1 MQDPLLMYPHNR
13 GTVRDFQSH
22 RGNKSVG
29 ASSSNFQC
37 HLQQKVEVLKEE
49 KRTFESHLKRIENSL
64 CQSHIQQ
71 EEKSVHLSPERNLIE
86 L

>member
-1 MQDPLLMYPHNR
+1 MYPHNQ

-29 ASSSNFQC
+29 ANSSSFQC
-37 HLQQKVEVLKEE
+37 HLQKKVEVLKEE
-49 KRTFESHLKRIENSL
+49 KATFESHLKRIENNL
-64 CQSHIQQ
+64 CHSHIQK

>member
-1 MQDPLLMYPHNR
+1 MYPHNQ

-22 RGNKSVG
+22 QAHKSVG
-29 ASSSNFQC
+29 AGSSSFQC
-37 HLQQKVEVLKEE
+37 HLQQKVDKKTFQTYLNREE
-49 KRTFESHLKRIENSL
+49 DNL
-64 CQSHIQQ
+64 CEGHMQQ